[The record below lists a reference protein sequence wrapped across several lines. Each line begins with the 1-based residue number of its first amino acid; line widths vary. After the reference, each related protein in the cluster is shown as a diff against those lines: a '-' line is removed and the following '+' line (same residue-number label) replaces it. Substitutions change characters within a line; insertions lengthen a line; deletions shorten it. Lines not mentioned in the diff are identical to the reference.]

1 MRKHMIEAGG
11 LIGANAELA
20 RLLQRWLERNGQL
33 STGVIVIGLL
43 QDGFDLQYMGSEQLT
58 AGQVED
64 RVLWIADVLSRERLA
79 DTIDRHGPEYA

>member
-20 RLLQRWLERNGQL
+20 RLLQSWLERNGQL

-64 RVLWIADVLSRERLA
+64 RVL
-79 DTIDRHGPEYA
+79 

>member
-58 AGQVED
+58 GGQVED

>member
-20 RLLQRWLERNGQL
+20 RLLQSWLERNGQL

-58 AGQVED
+58 GGQVED